1 MKKGKEIWLG
11 LSFLIALALLYGGMS
26 FLKGKNIFSPY
37 STYYVRYQDVTG
49 LSGSSPIYF
58 NGVRVG
64 IVRDI
69 HYDLYEPYGIVVRIG
84 INKKLAI
91 PQGTIAHLDTE
102 LLGTV
107 SMNLLL
113 PAQTKDCHVPG
124 DTLSGTIDHGT
135 MSQLSTLMPQIVS
148 LIPTIDSILLSVSE
162 LVSDSTIHR
171 TLHNTETLTASANQT
186 IAKLNGSMKEVTSL
200 VNTYGKVGERIDTL
214 AESLCAL
221 CDDSLISGIMAN
233 LDSTLS
239 ELKQLSATLNS
250 TDGTAGKLITDP
262 QLYDKLNQVCEEAS
276 SLLDDVKAHPSRY
289 IHLFGRNKE

>member
-11 LSFLIALALLYGGMS
+11 LSFIVALILLYGGMS

-37 STYYVRYQDVTG
+37 STYYVRYQDVSG
-49 LSGSSPIYF
+49 LSGSSPIYV

-69 HYDLYEPYGIVVRIG
+69 HNDMYEPYGIVVRIG
-84 INKKLAI
+84 INKRLTI

-113 PAQTKDCHVPG
+113 PAETKDYHAPG
-124 DTLSGTIDHGT
+124 DTLIGAIDHGT
-135 MSQLSTLMPQIVS
+135 ISQISSLIPQIVS
-148 LIPTIDSILLSVSE
+148 LIPTIDTVLVSVNE
-162 LVSDSTIHR
+162 LVSDSTIYR
-171 TLHNTETLTASANQT
+171 TLRNAEALTASTTQT
-186 IAKLNGSMKEVTSL
+186 IADLNSAMKEVKSL

-214 AESLCAL
+214 AGSFSTLCN
-221 CDDSLISGIMAN
+221 DSRIGNIISN
-233 LDSTLS
+233 LDITLC
-239 ELKQLSATLNS
+239 ELKNLSAALNNS
-250 TDGTAGKLITDP
+250 EGTAGKLITDP
-262 QLYDKLNQVCEEAS
+262 QLYDRLNQVCEEAS

-289 IHLFGRNKE
+289 IHLFGRDKE